1 MKKIFY
7 PDFFNDVF
15 GPIMQPGSSGGFAG
29 PARIGNVAA
38 SLIDGKPD
46 SVKFLFNREDT
57 NVSHLASF
65 MTDRGYLGGVQGF
78 LTDDVRLFDAHAL
91 ARQSGI
97 SYEFGY
103 LASPNSHIR
112 SVRIEITSERG
123 DSGSLVAASIG
134 GGMIRVYEI
143 NGFQLDWQSDTYG
156 VLVQSRPG
164 QPAPESGP
172 FEKAFSPAVI
182 SVLPVESTKGWKGL
196 FLELSKKPD
205 RATLQKYFP
214 GYGLILLPALLPVIT
229 TRERG
234 PQLFTTVAE
243 WRKVAQVRGITFA
256 QAAIEYEKAFSG
268 WTDEKIWAYFEKI
281 AGILHHQIHALEEIG
296 YDNAADTPL
305 LPIYGKYWGKYITS
319 KQKISDSLTNH
330 ILIHAFSTNAKLPG
344 VKIVPGPMGTGG
356 GYLFSALDAVR
367 EDRGYSHERLI
378 ESLAV
383 AAALGALAY
392 THTNASGEVG
402 CVGESGVCCA
412 MAAGA
417 VTWLAGGDGI
427 QVERAASMALQANIG
442 IPCDPIPGGL
452 EFPCITRTIRAA
464 VTAPLYADLAL
475 AGIDPLIPYHEIL
488 QTIEAN
494 FRRSN
499 PADLCGSACGCNR
512 TPTAAECMR
521 FLKDKT
527 ANDLLYRRETV
538 NQ

>member
-29 PARIGNVAA
+29 PTRIGNVAA

-103 LASPNSHIR
+103 LASANSHIR

-134 GGMIRVYEI
+134 GGMIRVYEV
-143 NGFQLDWQSDTYG
+143 NGFKLDWQSDTYG
-156 VLVQSRPG
+156 VLVQGKPG
-164 QPAPESGP
+164 QSAPESGP
-172 FEKAFSPAVI
+172 FEKAFSAAFI
-182 SVLPVESTKGWKGL
+182 NVLPVESIDGRKGL
-196 FLELSKKPD
+196 FLELSEKPD

-214 GYGLILLPALLPVIT
+214 DYGLVLLPALLPVIT
-229 TRERG
+229 TRVRS

-243 WRKVAQVRGITFA
+243 WRKVAEVRGITFA

-268 WTDEKIWAYFEKI
+268 WTDGKIWAYFEKI

-305 LPIYGKYWGKYITS
+305 LPIYGKYWDKYITS
-319 KQKISDSLTNH
+319 KQKISDNLTNH

-452 EFPCITRTIRAA
+452 EFPCVTRTFRAA

-475 AGIDPLIPYHEIL
+475 AGIDPLIPYHEML
-488 QTIEAN
+488 QNIETN

-499 PADLCGSACGCNR
+499 PADLCDSACGCNR

-521 FLKDKT
+521 FLKSET
-527 ANDLLYRRETV
+527 ANDLFYRRETA